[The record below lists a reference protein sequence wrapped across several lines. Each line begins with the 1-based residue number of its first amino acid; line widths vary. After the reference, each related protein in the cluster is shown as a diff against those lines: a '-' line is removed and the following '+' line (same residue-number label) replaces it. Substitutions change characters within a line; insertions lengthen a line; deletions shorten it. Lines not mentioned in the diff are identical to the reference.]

1 MALVSMKQTP
11 EEATEGSP
19 CAAPAPGEAPLYPY
33 GTRLTLGDDELK
45 KLGIALPAVGAS
57 FMLMARVEVVSAR
70 ADKVQDGEAEIGA
83 DLQITDM
90 ELQPE
95 GAQSDAATKLW
106 PDAD

>member
-11 EEATEGSP
+11 EEAAEGSV
-19 CAAPAPGEAPLYPY
+19 CAAPNPGEAPLYPY
-33 GTRLTLGDDELK
+33 GTRITLNDDALK

-57 FMLMARVEVVSAR
+57 FNMMARVEVVSAR

-90 ELQPE
+90 SLESE
-95 GAQSDAATKLW
+95 SGSDPAAKLW